1 MKSAILLRKSK
12 RAVILVVLGVL
23 AYIDYASC
31 YVIAWKEVY
40 LRHSTAAAIVFW
52 VLLAIYLASSIL
64 ICMRQSQRGPP
75 SYPTFSFATSRD
87 SHFGALSAKT

>member
-12 RAVILVVLGVL
+12 SAVILVVLGVL

-40 LRHSTAAAIVFW
+40 RRHSTAAAIVFW
-52 VLLAIYLASSIL
+52 
-64 ICMRQSQRGPP
+64 RGPP

>member
-12 RAVILVVLGVL
+12 SAVILVVLGVL

-40 LRHSTAAAIVFW
+40 RRHSTAAAIVFW
-52 VLLAIYLASSIL
+52 VLLA
-64 ICMRQSQRGPP
+64 MGPP